1 MPLELVGLK
10 RAGGVMVRVGDRLQV
25 GEAGMSR
32 RDRRGLRDAK
42 DISALTAKSA
52 KEKFP
57 KTSDDDRDR

>member
-10 RAGGVMVRVGDRLQV
+10 RAGGVMVRAGDRLQV

-32 RDRRGLRDAK
+32 RDRRGWRDAK